1 MSKPLRNLITFAIT
15 ILYNIIFHFLKSVE
29 ITGAKLRKNKHKGKK
44 KSQIIPVYS
53 FFHVFLQRHKIRGKA
68 SETT

>member
-29 ITGAKLRKNKHKGKK
+29 ITDAKLRKNKHKEKK
-44 KSQIIPVYS
+44 KVKLFLYIP
-53 FFHVFLQRHKIRGKA
+53 FFMYFCNVTKIREEA